1 MERYELK
8 HGGNVSLVTKEEAA
22 QWDVVVFE
30 VFIFKSTG
38 EYHDTIYFMLENM
51 TRTELSHLRRI
62 DKENPKY
69 FQIYND
75 FITILKSRSFY
86 KDYILVVNCVEYYP
100 ALLFPIDEE
109 TTVTA
114 SNLATAG
121 LKYN

>member
-22 QWDVVVFE
+22 QRDVVVFE

-51 TRTELSHLRRI
+51 TRTELSFLRRI

-75 FITILKSRSFY
+75 FITILKSRSFF
-86 KDYILVVNCVEYYP
+86 KDYILVANCIEYYP
-100 ALLFPIDEE
+100 ALLFPVDEE

-121 LKYN
+121 LKF